1 MRTEKTPFDRAIISS
16 LSAPT
21 NTIYKTLSFTIATVT
36 CYYAFLPMLERGKNF
51 PEQIEDT
58 LPKLHD
64 FLVDAFGPSATEE
77 LLRQS
82 AKWGPYLSNFF
93 LSHTMVNLRF
103 MPKLP
108 GLMNELSKCR
118 CSAQINKTL
127 LSFSIL
133 ALAAF
138 GEGSI
143 IVNDIRSTN
152 PDNYSNPLLG
162 FIGFCYG
169 FVQGNESGE
178 GLVALLESLHPI
190 NLRRLWYAR
199 TPQDSEMQTLR
210 DAIQFYLACLSQFS
224 YQQADAHVKTNFNN
238 NAVNNIDNRDRHIVN
253 LVHYLDLGF
262 SYTAYWLDQFVTAIA
277 RSLKLYSNN
286 EHSLFKI
293 NSPRES
299 TLFKTNSFD
308 DTHQAEQ
315 LLEQEM
321 PSAQWL
327 IENVILNP
335 NTYQEYKFRPQD
347 TGNWHPLNIWAPPML
362 HANFSRYL
370 VAALPPSWA
379 LGVLNSLWRD
389 WGMVQKIMPYVFW
402 YLFAGPMICY
412 GVITYLNADS
422 GELETDPNFYLSQVT
437 IGLVMILALKGIPES
452 FATAKYPTLSTTEW
466 LHPVISTL
474 ASAFIAAFFITGPLY
489 QTSLTLETAANIE
502 TLPKPLQIA
511 LSFFWLWPKDD
522 ARYIQ
527 AALTTLIAIASY
539 NQCFIPETVTAIFVG
554 LFSMLMSLLNYI
566 VKPLTGIDLNPKK
579 EHLVF
584 AAYMNYVE
592 RMSTGLEKLLK
603 EKILTDADRLEQ
615 YISSTSKRSD
625 NIETQPLLSRPVVGI
640 ASLKTAIQTNLQW
653 HDDNTRCSTVANP
666 TKWLYDRFTRKI
678 SSIPCHS
685 NDNSR
690 TYPQNYSL
698 N

>member
-1 MRTEKTPFDRAIISS
+1 MTTSKSSFDRVVIPS
-16 LSAPT
+16 LSDPT
-21 NTIYKTLSFTIATVT
+21 STIYKTLSFTVATVT

-58 LPKLHD
+58 LPKIYD
-64 FLVDAFGPSATEE
+64 FLVAVFGPSATEE

-108 GLMNELSKCR
+108 NLMNELSKCR

-138 GEGSI
+138 GEGRI
-143 IVNDIRSTN
+143 IVNDIRHTN
-152 PDNYSNPLLG
+152 PGNYSDPILG

-169 FVQGNESGE
+169 FAQGNESGE
-178 GLVALLESLHPI
+178 GLVALLESLRPA
-190 NLRRLWYAR
+190 NLRRLWYSR
-199 TPQDSEMQTLR
+199 TPQEPEVKALI
-210 DAIQFYLACLSQFS
+210 DANQFYLACLSQFS
-224 YQQADAHVKTNFNN
+224 YEQGNKYVGKLFHPGSIEA
-238 NAVNNIDNRDRHIVN
+238 IDNRDRHIVN
-253 LVHYLDLGF
+253 LMHYLDLGF
-262 SYTAYWLDQFVTAIA
+262 SHTAYWLDQLITTIA
-277 RSLKLYSNN
+277 RSLKFDTQNQQT
-286 EHSLFKI
+286 LFNI
-293 NSPRES
+293 SSPSES
-299 TLFKTNSFD
+299 TLFKSTLFD
-308 DTHQAEQ
+308 DTHQAEY
-315 LLEQEM
+315 LLEGKM
-321 PSAQWL
+321 PSAQW
-327 IENVILNP
+327 IMENVILNSKP
-335 NTYQEYKFRPQD
+335 DDGYAFRPTD

-362 HANFSRYL
+362 HSSVTRYL

-389 WGMVQKIMPYVFW
+389 WGIVQKVMPYVFW

-422 GELETDPNFYLSQVT
+422 GELETDPNFYLSQFT
-437 IGLVMILALKGIPES
+437 IGLVMMLALKGIPES

-474 ASAFIAAFFITGPLY
+474 ASVFIMAFFLTGPLY
-489 QTSLTLETAANIE
+489 QASLTLETAANIE
-502 TLPKPLQIA
+502 TLPQPLQTA

-522 ARYIQ
+522 ARYLQ
-527 AALTTLIAIASY
+527 AALTTVIAIASY
-539 NQCFIPETVTAIFVG
+539 NQCFIPETITAILVG

-579 EHLVF
+579 EHLAF
-584 AAYMNYVE
+584 IAYMNYVE
-592 RMSTGLEKLLK
+592 RSRTGLEKLIK
-603 EKILTDADRLEQ
+603 DNILTDTDRLEH
-615 YISSTSKRSD
+615 YIQSMSKSSNS
-625 NIETQPLLSRPVVGI
+625 NIEEQALLTPRVGL
-640 ASLKTAIQTNLQW
+640 ASFKSAVQTNLE
-653 HDDNTRCSTVANP
+653 HHEVSTRCSATANP
-666 TKWLYDRFTRKI
+666 TKWMYDTLTKKI
-678 SSIPCHS
+678 SSMPCGFNAE
-685 NDNSR
+685 NDS
-690 TYPQNYSL
+690 YSPNYSL